1 MREFNSLQNWRRC
14 SYFHEA
20 SSWPGGGSSMAST
33 SLWSFLISCCMYCW
47 TEGREGRERG
57 RKRVRILKGHER
69 TSKFLHL
76 YLTFPYVRRKALPL
90 ILADLRNPL
99 LIPPQSY
106 TV

>member
-47 TEGREGRERG
+47 TEGREGGRGGERG
-57 RKRVRILKGHER
+57 LG
-69 TSKFLHL
+69 
-76 YLTFPYVRRKALPL
+76 Y
-90 ILADLRNPL
+90 
-99 LIPPQSY
+99 
-106 TV
+106 